1 MALETCD
8 IDVTI
13 NTICPGYV
21 LTPLVERQIKEQASL
36 HGISEDD
43 VIEQIMLAPMPKRV
57 FVTTPEMA
65 ETAAFLMTAHARNIT
80 GQEIVMDGGW
90 TVR

>member
-1 MALETCD
+1 M
-8 IDVTI
+8 
-13 NTICPGYV
+13 
-21 LTPLVERQIKEQASL
+21 LTPLVEKQIKEQAIL

-43 VIEQIMLAPMPKRV
+43 VIEQIMLAPMPKGV
-57 FVTTPEMA
+57 FVTAAEMA